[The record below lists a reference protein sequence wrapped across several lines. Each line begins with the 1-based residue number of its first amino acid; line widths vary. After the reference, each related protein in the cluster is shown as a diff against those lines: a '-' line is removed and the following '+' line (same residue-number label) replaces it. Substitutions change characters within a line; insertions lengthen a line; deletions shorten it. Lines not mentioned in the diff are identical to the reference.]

1 MKKAF
6 TMIELIF
13 VIVILG
19 ILAAVAIPKLN
30 ATRDDA
36 ELSKALNDFSTLIVD
51 LTSYYTAKG
60 DFTGGISN
68 MTNVALNPVG
78 SNDLSTYPA
87 GYFGIKDAKNCL
99 YVEAEGRSI
108 SGVKKTNYILLRKQ
122 DDSKEICKKL
132 ITKID
137 ELRLY
142 GDAYTDKTL
151 QTQATTFNGSSVYIK
166 VGSSSVNW

>member
-36 ELSKALNDFSTLIVD
+36 ELSKALNDFSTLVVD

-60 DFTGGISN
+60 DFTGGIAN
-68 MTNVALNPVG
+68 MTNVALNPVSG
-78 SNDLSTYPA
+78 NDLKTYPA

-99 YVEAEGRSI
+99 YIEAEGRA
-108 SGVKKTNYILLRKQ
+108 GKNTNYILLRKQ
-122 DDSKEICKKL
+122 DDSKEICKQL
-132 ITKID
+132 ISKIN

-142 GDAYTDKTL
+142 GDAYSDKAL
-151 QTQATTFNGSSVYIK
+151 QNQATAFDGGSIYIK

>member
-36 ELSKALNDFSTLIVD
+36 ELSKAINDFSTLIVD

-60 DFTGGISN
+60 DFTAGISN

-78 SNDLSTYPA
+78 SNDLTTYPA

-99 YVEAEGRSI
+99 YVEAEGRS
-108 SGVKKTNYILLRKQ
+108 GKNTNYILLRKQ

-132 ITKID
+132 IAKVD
-137 ELRLY
+137 ELKLY
-142 GDAYTDKTL
+142 GDAYADKALTSKIVS
-151 QTQATTFNGSSVYIK
+151 FNGASVYIK
-166 VGSSSVNW
+166 VGSNSVSW